1 MLAAIALAALT
12 APTPVAEFPR
22 SAAERASDTSPA
34 QSGRSVS
41 RTAVS
46 ANPIVEMPAPEDTT
60 IRLHGLVEP
69 VRSQLV
75 TAPRI
80 TGGVAPSGGP
90 APQLVIVR
98 LATAGAMVRTGD
110 LLVEFDRTSQLKNA
124 RDREA
129 EYRDVLAQID
139 KQHAEQIIARAARQT
154 GLKIAENAVR
164 RAELDLVGIE
174 MLAKVTAE
182 KNQQVLEEARAKLA
196 QLRKTSELRE
206 RAATADLRILEIQ
219 RDRAK
224 NAWDHAAANAT
235 RMRIV
240 SPLDG
245 LVVLRSVFKSGTMA
259 EMQEGEEVRPG
270 VPILD
275 VVDSTT
281 MRVRA
286 AVNQAD
292 VASLAPGMKVR
303 ITLDSYPSRT
313 FDGRLDSLSPVA
325 TASSMSARV
334 RTFVAVFSVE
344 GTDEHLLPDLA
355 AAIEVRPA
363 AAGGQ

>member
-1 MLAAIALAALT
+1 MRRSGMLAAIALAALPPARPIAELPRT
-12 APTPVAEFPR
+12 AGADTSYAQ
-22 SAAERASDTSPA
+22 TSPA
-34 QSGRSVS
+34 QSGTVLESSGTV
-41 RTAVS
+41 
-46 ANPIVEMPAPEDTT
+46 
-60 IRLHGLVEP
+60 IRLNGLVEP

-80 TGGVAPSGGP
+80 TGGP
-90 APQLVIVR
+90 ASQLVIVR
-98 LATAGAMVRTGD
+98 LAKAGTMVRKGD
-110 LLVEFDRTSQLKNA
+110 LLVEFDRISQLKNA

-129 EYRDVLAQID
+129 EYLGILAQID
-139 KQHAEQIIARAARQT
+139 KKHAEQITARAARQT
-154 GLKIAENAVR
+154 GLKITENAIR
-164 RAELDLVGIE
+164 RAELDLVGVE
-174 MLAKVTAE
+174 MLAKITAE

-196 QLRKTSELRE
+196 QLKKTNQLTE
-206 RAATADLRILEIQ
+206 RAAAADLRILEIQ
-219 RDRAK
+219 AERAR

-245 LVVLRSVFKSGTMA
+245 LVVLRPVFKGGTMA
-259 EMQEGEEVRPG
+259 EMQEGEEVRTG
-270 VPILD
+270 IPILE
-275 VVDSTT
+275 VVDPTA

-292 VASLAPGMKVR
+292 VASLAPGMSVR

-313 FDGRLDSLSPVA
+313 FDGRLDNLSPVA
-325 TASSMSARV
+325 TTSSMSARV

-355 AAIEVRPA
+355 AAIEVQPA
-363 AAGGQ
+363 AAQAQSP

>member
-1 MLAAIALAALT
+1 MQCPRMLAVIALAALAIASPVVEFSRAAAFQT
-12 APTPVAEFPR
+12 AASTNADAKT
-22 SAAERASDTSPA
+22 AAPD
-34 QSGRSVS
+34 
-41 RTAVS
+41 
-46 ANPIVEMPAPEDTT
+46 NT

-69 VRSQLV
+69 IRSRLV

-80 TGGVAPSGGP
+80 TGSGPAAGMP

-98 LATAGAMVRTGD
+98 LAKAGTMVRKGE

-129 EYRDVLAQID
+129 EYRDILAQID
-139 KQHAEQIIARAARQT
+139 KKQAEQIIARAGRQT

-164 RAELDLVGIE
+164 RAELDLVGVE
-174 MLAKVTAE
+174 MLAKITAE

-196 QLRKTSELRE
+196 QLRKTNELHE
-206 RAATADLRILEIQ
+206 RAAAADLRILEIQ
-219 RDRAK
+219 RDRTK
-224 NAWDHAAANAT
+224 NAWDHAATNAT

-240 SPLDG
+240 SPLNG
-245 LVVLRSVFKSGTMA
+245 LVVLRFVFKGGTMA

-270 VPILD
+270 IPILE
-275 VVDSTT
+275 VVDPTE

-292 VASLAPGMKVR
+292 VASLAPGMNVR

-313 FDGRLDSLSPVA
+313 FDGRLENLSPVA

-334 RTFVAVFSVE
+334 RTFAAVFSVD
-344 GTDEHLLPDLA
+344 GADEHLLPDLA
-355 AAIEVRPA
+355 AAIEVQPSA
-363 AAGGQ
+363 AEGQ

>member
-1 MLAAIALAALT
+1 MQCPRMLAVIALATLAIASPVVEFSRAAAFQT
-12 APTPVAEFPR
+12 AASTNADAKT
-22 SAAERASDTSPA
+22 AAPPD
-34 QSGRSVS
+34 
-41 RTAVS
+41 
-46 ANPIVEMPAPEDTT
+46 NT

-69 VRSQLV
+69 IRSRLV

-80 TGGVAPSGGP
+80 TGSGPAAGTP

-98 LATAGAMVRTGD
+98 LAKAGTMVRTGD

-129 EYRDVLAQID
+129 EYRDILAQID
-139 KQHAEQIIARAARQT
+139 KKQAELIIARAARQT

-164 RAELDLVGIE
+164 RAELDLVGVE
-174 MLAKVTAE
+174 LLAKITAE

-196 QLRKTSELRE
+196 QLRKTNELHE
-206 RAATADLRILEIQ
+206 RADAADLRILEIQ
-219 RDRAK
+219 RDRTK
-224 NAWDHAAANAT
+224 NAWDHATTNAT

-240 SPLDG
+240 SPLNG
-245 LVVLRSVFKSGTMA
+245 LVVLRFVFKGGTMA

-270 VPILD
+270 IPILE
-275 VVDSTT
+275 VVDPTE

-313 FDGRLDSLSPVA
+313 FDGRLENLSPVA

-334 RTFVAVFSVE
+334 RTFAAVFSVD
-344 GTDEHLLPDLA
+344 GADEHLLPDLA
-355 AAIEVRPA
+355 AAIEVQPA
-363 AAGGQ
+363 AAEGQ

>member
-1 MLAAIALAALT
+1 MHCPRMLAVIALAAL
-12 APTPVAEFPR
+12 ALASPVEFSKAAASQIAA
-22 SAAERASDTSPA
+22 SANDDA
-34 QSGRSVS
+34 
-41 RTAVS
+41 RTAV
-46 ANPIVEMPAPEDTT
+46 APDTT
-60 IRLHGLVEP
+60 IRLHGVVEP
-69 VRSQLV
+69 IRSQLV

-80 TGGVAPSGGP
+80 TGSGPVPGTP
-90 APQLVIVR
+90 PPQLVIVR
-98 LATAGAMVRTGD
+98 LAKAGTMVRKGD

-129 EYRDVLAQID
+129 EYRDILAQID
-139 KQHAEQIIARAARQT
+139 KKHAEQIIARAARQT

-164 RAELDLVGIE
+164 RAELDLVGVE
-174 MLAKVTAE
+174 MLAKITAE

-196 QLRKTSELRE
+196 QLRKTNELHE
-206 RAATADLRILEIQ
+206 RADSADLRILEIQ
-219 RDRAK
+219 RDRTK

-240 SPLDG
+240 SPLNG
-245 LVVLRSVFKSGTMA
+245 LVVLRFVFKGGTMA

-270 VPILD
+270 IPILE
-275 VVDSTT
+275 VVDPTA

-292 VASLAPGMKVR
+292 VSSLAPGMKVR

-313 FDGRLDSLSPVA
+313 FDGRLDNLSPVA

-334 RTFVAVFSVE
+334 RTFAAVFSVD
-344 GTDEHLLPDLA
+344 GTDEHVLPDLA
-355 AAIEVRPA
+355 AAIEVQPA
-363 AAGGQ
+363 AAEGQ